1 MKKVLFL
8 TTALVAS
15 ASMAA
20 AEVRISG
27 YGRFGLD
34 YNDAVPAGNATGS
47 TTLTSRLR
55 LQFDMSTETDGG
67 VTFGARFRAQSEIR
81 NGRPASGPV
90 TFDDENNNGTIE
102 PNEVSVGGGASFNG
116 ARFFVSAQG
125 LTLGVGN
132 IIGAFEGSQLLY
144 QVANTP
150 TAGIGIDGAG
160 FDYLAANMGGR
171 AFNWDAYS
179 SAGAGVDGV
188 EVIYSGGN
196 WGVHVSYSDASA
208 RNPLPLGREREK
220 NTAISAYYTFGDWT
234 VAAAYN
240 DEQLPLGD
248 AGRDLTLIGVSGDL
262 GFMDVTV
269 NYAQGENYGGP
280 GVDSSKV
287 TISAGFDI
295 GAATNMIVYV
305 YDEDS
310 AWNPA
315 TDGTGYGFNVAHDLG
330 GGVTLTA
337 GAREASGNN
346 PNNTRFQAGAYF
358 RF

>member
-20 AEVRISG
+20 ADVRISG

-34 YNDAVPAGNATGS
+34 YNEANNGAHGS
-47 TTLTSRLR
+47 TTLTSRIR

-67 VTFGARFRAQSEIR
+67 VTFGARMRMQAESR
-81 NGRPASGPV
+81 
-90 TFDDENNNGTIE
+90 D
-102 PNEVSVGGGASFNG
+102 NG
-116 ARFFVSAQG
+116 AGTGVWNAPRFFVTSGG
-125 LTLGVGN
+125 LTVGVGN
-132 IIGAFEGSQLLY
+132 IVGAFEGSQLLY

-150 TAGIGIDGAG
+150 TAGVGIDGAG
-160 FDYLAANMGGR
+160 YDYLAANMGGQ

-179 SAGAGVDGV
+179 SAGTGVNGV

-196 WGVHVSYSDASA
+196 WGVHVSYSDAST
-208 RNPLPLGREREK
+208 RNTAATTNNVGET

-240 DEQLPLGD
+240 DEKVP
-248 AGRDLTLIGVSGDL
+248 AGGVDRDLTLIGVSGDL
-262 GFMDVTV
+262 GFMDLTV
-269 NYAQGENYGGP
+269 NYGKGENYGGV

-287 TISAGFDI
+287 VVSAGFDI

-337 GAREASGNN
+337 GAAERSGNGA
-346 PNNTRFQAGAYF
+346 NNTTVQAGAYF